1 MAEDCLILNIFAPS
15 QTVITEQGAVPVMV
29 FIHGEL
35 LAHFRITGLGGSF
48 YRGTANVYNGVP
60 LVIAEDVVVVAINYR
75 LGALGF
81 IYLPVIN

>member
-35 LAHFRITGLGGSF
+35 LAHIQNNWSRW
-48 YRGTANVYNGVP
+48 
-60 LVIAEDVVVVAINYR
+60 LVLQRNSKC
-75 LGALGF
+75 L
-81 IYLPVIN
+81 